1 MEGIKNKIK
10 EWFVPGMVIII
21 LSQTI
26 MITRYLSDI
35 EARTLDTIEMKV
47 RLQDHMRIWTPETQL
62 IAFQRLKAVEDS
74 SKLLR
79 KQDSLATK
87 ERDEIK
93 EILRRIE
100 KKIEKI
106 N

>member
-47 RLQDHMRIWTPETQL
+47 RLQDHMNVWTPEIQL
-62 IAFQRLKAVEDS
+62 TSFQRLKSVEDS
-74 SKLLR
+74 AKR
-79 KQDSLATK
+79 FKKQDSLTVL
-87 ERDEIK
+87 EINEIK
-93 EILRRIE
+93 AILKRIE
-100 KKIEKI
+100 KKIENI